1 MEVDAELLGNDLGI
15 DGKSPSSKS
24 LNSFSDNL
32 SSSSSYESEKSE
44 ERIQVLREIER
55 ARN

>member
-1 MEVDAELLGNDLGI
+1 MEVDAELLGNDLRI

-24 LNSFSDNL
+24 LNSYSDNQ
-32 SSSSSYESEKSE
+32 SSSSIYESEKSE